1 MRTVK
6 QFLMGVCALVLSSVS
21 VAQAQTSPEVTR
33 GLTWLKSQIQ
43 TDGTLNPALVTIA
56 TVEQSRAETL
66 QTLTVLGATSNSLAA
81 KVAATGDL
89 GTEYLAR
96 RAIALSLANQPQPTL
111 IADLLAR
118 MNADGGVGAHSFYTS
133 NPLDTAFLLLALK
146 AANSTDTISIN
157 KALGYLTQS
166 KNAAGAWGAQ
176 EQARVYVTAYVL
188 LAADAW
194 KANFSVATITLPA
207 KDWLLTQRTS
217 GQFGSVMLN
226 AVSLLALA
234 TQTNDTTV
242 LQPLNTALK
251 TAQDANGSW
260 SNDPYATALALRALW
275 FVGQSAPPAT
285 TGEVLGS
292 VVDDATNQS
301 LADATIQVVENTSLS
316 TTSNTSG
323 NFSLTGIPAG
333 SYTLRV
339 SKVGYD
345 AKQATLQVVAG
356 QSINLGAVRLKVSAF
371 TATVS
376 GVIKDNFGSLVVD
389 ALVSVGVNNGITN
402 SQGQYQIAGISP
414 GTATIT
420 ASKINYQNASATV
433 AFEAGKAYIFSPT
446 LYYVG
451 YTPPAPSLK
460 GKVVDATSNAAISGA
475 TITLGQVTKTTAA
488 DGTFEFT
495 ALTAGAFNLTVSAT
509 AYQSVTVTGS
519 LVGGQNDIGNVSLTK
534 AVATSSISGIVAD
547 ASTNAPIAG
556 ATVAVQGSALT
567 ATSGADGK
575 YAIAG
580 ITSTSFKLLVSA
592 AGYLTS
598 TQNVS
603 LQQVG
608 AAILDLKLTKSQP
621 SGITLESV
629 KTNKPNYLP
638 NEELIVEVELRN
650 TQTTATDV
658 VVEALI
664 IDAQN
669 SIALQLKAN
678 ARGLGANPPNLPIS
692 LGAASLRLV
701 PMNKFLIRQTAG
713 NYTAVARVYDANGLV
728 IAEGRTP
735 FSVSGTAILAGGL
748 VIDPPLTQ
756 VGTGL
761 PVKFSAQ
768 VADVGNQAIPAGE
781 LELVVTL
788 ATPDNQTITIP
799 QTQVRTLAAGVPL
812 RYSRGMAMDAA
823 GNVYTVNSNGDG
835 RVIKI
840 DPQGQVTVIATV
852 PPSESP
858 SFVDVA
864 IDADG
869 NLWVPNYFG
878 GKVFRVTPQGA
889 VTSIAIIQIQT
900 MAGIDIDNAG
910 NLILTGADAS
920 GEQRVIKRTLQGV
933 ETILSANGLNQPVGM
948 VRDLQGNLVIANYGD
963 NTLSKVDG
971 TGAIRSF
978 ARGLNRP
985 QGMGMDSAGNFYV
998 ANSGDNTIAKVAPD
1012 GTVTTIATG
1021 FNQPSDVKLDAAGNV
1036 FVSNTG
1042 DNSIIKIS
1050 PAGVKEV
1057 FARGIAN
1064 NPTGLAYD
1072 AAGNLYIGNTDG
1084 TLRQKTPQN
1093 DLSVIA
1099 TGLSGAKGVTVDGAG
1114 AVLVANSGSGSIT
1127 KHVGT
1132 TQTVFASGLSNP
1144 YGIAIEPSGSVY
1156 VTEAGRNRISRFD
1169 SNGALLGQVVSPVYY
1184 PRTVSADSAGKLFIA
1199 NYDSISVVESGVPK
1213 VLVSDFYGV
1222 TAMTPDR
1229 LSGGLLV
1236 LKGYDV
1242 YRVSTS
1248 GVATLIKSLPFYPQG
1263 IGTNA
1268 SGNIVVGDYSNSRI
1282 QTLDAAGN
1290 LTVFATLPTYVRQVV
1305 TDFAGNVFA
1314 LTNYVIYRVNLDG
1327 TSAEVATFTEY
1338 PTGMSSSADNKLVVW
1353 TNYAKVYSLDPTSGA
1368 TTVLLTGSYPDG
1380 VTRDLTGRLWVAMY
1394 SNNRLIAYNAS
1405 GAEVAT
1411 IDGFTS
1417 PQDIVW
1423 TGSEFQFLDSNYR
1436 LFKIPVGGSP
1446 IRIGDSFYAQYL
1458 AMRNGVLHG
1467 AAGNSVYRWSGVR
1480 AETVTSVTGSSSL
1493 YGIATRPDGT
1503 LSVADNYSSRVVTF
1517 NASNAIVS
1525 EFAGIVTPKGLA
1537 FDPSGRL
1544 HVANAGSY
1552 SIARFD
1558 GTTRIPS
1565 LFARANGTPKF
1576 LAFEA
1581 NGNLLVSTTSSVL
1594 RIDGQGTLT
1603 SLEDGRYL
1611 EAITTDANGI
1621 FGVENGASKLRK
1633 FDGTTF
1639 QTIAA
1644 GLAGAQGVRVA
1655 SDGSI
1660 YIASS
1665 GNNTIAKLVS
1675 NRLEVF
1681 ATNLT
1686 SPHALDID
1694 ATGKIYVVGDQGSV
1708 SQIAPNGVV
1717 TPLPVASLLGNNPLY
1732 GVGVRPNG
1740 TVVVADY
1747 VYPSSN
1753 VFEISITQPV
1763 VSPPAGTVV
1772 YRATSSVGTIVPSE
1786 DRTPVNFGSWLPPYG
1801 GDYVAEV
1808 RRTGLSGV
1816 VTNFLH
1822 VGPYASGK
1830 LAALKSEVPP
1840 GNQTVPLQFKVSG
1853 ADFTSISKVE
1863 TSLIKPLVQIGRP
1876 NGMAGD
1882 KAGNILFT
1890 DYGSLMKVAPDGT
1903 TTTMLSGLS
1912 TRFGLAA
1919 DSQERFYFA
1928 NADSA
1933 TGKLQLLRVLTNGT
1947 KSVVAN
1953 LDVSSVNGV
1962 VVNSRDEVLVGS
1974 PGKLLK
1980 VNPDTGAVTIF
1991 TSAGL
1996 PSPRGIAI
2004 DGRDNV
2010 YVQNENNFVSQI
2022 KPDGSAVTIF
2032 SKGDYVEDPIFEGD
2046 GYPNI
2051 AADCAD
2057 NFYIAPSAWKK
2068 INQNGEEHIVAQ
2080 VIPRTGGVAA
2090 LFDGYQVSD
2099 RLNDIDYLAFDRF
2112 GSRLL
2117 AWQDG
2122 DRIWSVPV
2130 TCGAISVEAHVV
2142 AKPGQT
2148 LTGFSTTPSASV
2160 PLADGRTDYVWSLRD
2175 VTTSGATIAFDTIL
2189 KGLKLGDLASVA
2201 DSGYTLFKNSFSPTD
2216 VRVPLDI
2223 PTVRVSNL
2231 VSLNVATDKG
2241 DYSANATADISST
2254 LVNAF
2259 TRTIG
2264 GNLTIE
2270 VLDKTGSRIAIV
2282 TQQGVVIPASGTIPV
2297 TAPFPI
2303 GSLTPAQYTVK
2314 ATLVD
2319 NGIEQAKAQSTFN
2332 VLPDNVSASAKS
2344 SVVTDKTKYNP
2355 TDRVLITSRLVSQSA
2370 NVNLDNL
2377 TLMVRVYDPSNQ
2389 LLFTHGHVVAQL
2401 LAGATREFSVTQPLT
2416 NGTQGTYTVRQ
2427 ELLDSQN
2434 RVIDQSQ
2441 TTYDI
2446 GASSSTGF
2454 GLSGTVTATPKEVRV
2469 GEAVAL
2475 TGTVTNSGNSI
2486 ITNLP
2491 LTVRIVDP
2499 DRTTTVIEYPVTAA
2513 SIAVSGSFTVPA
2525 NTWTANVRPNATYLA
2540 VLVAT
2545 VGTGASATQQ
2555 TLATDTIKVVPQIA
2569 NTITAT
2575 AGTPQSAKLSQ
2586 AYTNTL
2592 EATVRDTAGNPFAGA
2607 TVTFSAPT
2615 TGASATFS
2623 GAASGVTD
2631 AAGKVRVNVTANATA
2646 GGFTVTAATPGVTTN
2661 ASFALTN
2668 TALSPPTITFVS
2680 PANNTS
2686 VNAPGSFALTAS
2698 VTTPDSTVSKVEFF
2712 NGAALLGTGTLN
2724 GSNYVY
2730 AWTNVVLG
2738 EYPNVTAKVTDNK
2751 NQTATTSA
2759 LRLIVAG
2766 CGTAAPFA
2774 FTPQQNVPLSTAIT
2788 SNAIPVTG
2796 ITCPVDISVTGGEI
2810 SINNAAF
2817 TASASTVKLNDTV
2830 RVRVTSSNENSKA
2843 VSALVTIGTIKGSFV
2858 VTTLS
2863 KADVTQTAL
2872 NEARILV
2879 LVSCPSSSGK
2889 SATAHDATDGENDV
2903 DSAITKST
2911 AKATVQ
2917 DEDDDS
2923 TCAKSRKVFVDDYLT
2938 SLGVEFMTVTNVVDF
2953 KRELRC
2959 GKYNTYWISGGFAK
2973 LKGTLDDELAEAVSR
2988 GESLIVDGVHDTRNK
3003 LIDEVSGAKY
3013 TGVISGND
3021 HQVVLSGAVM
3031 PTGTF
3036 ASKGRAAK
3044 TTFTGATVQGLFDTA
3059 TSTNTAIASD
3069 AYGLGKALTFAFD
3082 WVATAQQAASAVTAK
3097 EAMKRGIS
3105 LIAPSAPTDLTPNEY
3120 VRFKTSI
3127 ANPAATAGTF
3137 EIAATLP
3144 PAAVFA
3150 SSVPAPTSIT
3160 GNVAKWRI
3168 TAPAS
3173 GSADV
3178 VYSFRT
3184 PTQDSVQPVA
3194 TTISSV
3200 VDTTLTEIAAKS
3212 TPLAVIAYATR
3223 SATIKTQI
3231 EALNPTPAA
3240 EKQARD
3246 KAVTYLADATTKRTA
3261 NSLQDAIEALLKV
3274 QGELDRV
3281 ASLNT
3286 QTVQVQVGLL
3296 IKTVEREFCLSGQT
3310 ESYCT
3315 ATASFSSNGAFTDVD
3330 SNDSNLKLIR
3340 VRGGGPGSPAT
3351 GTLGGVW
3358 RVGSFIKQGAT
3369 EVKAIDNFT
3378 TYTSGKIYNWTFEY
3392 KGNGKTIFTLL
3403 DPARPATIV
3412 TQNDR
3417 WIVKNALKFS
3427 VHADA
3432 GIGANFKI
3440 ESNILTLNGAPLTD
3454 GKIITN
3460 SNNLVSDIS
3469 KVLAGP
3475 SLKQPFI
3482 VTGTVILTFPPPAPV
3497 PGDKLYFQING
3508 GEAPCADDEEK

>member
-6 QFLMGVCALVLSSVS
+6 QFLMGVCALVLSSVT

-56 TVEQSRAETL
+56 TAEQGRAETL
-66 QTLTVLGATSNSLAA
+66 QTFTLLGATSNSLAA

-118 MNADGGVGAHSFYTS
+118 MNADGGVGAHSFYIS

-146 AANSTDTISIN
+146 AANSTDTTSIN

-166 KNAAGAWGAQ
+166 KNTAGAWGVQ
-176 EQARVYVTAYVL
+176 EQDRVYVTAYVL

-194 KANFSVATITLPA
+194 KANFSVATITSPA
-207 KDWLLTQRTS
+207 KDWLLTQRTT

-242 LQPLNTALK
+242 LQPLTTALK

-260 SNDPYATALALRALW
+260 ANDPYSTALALRALW
-275 FVGQSAPPAT
+275 FIGQSAPPAT

-301 LADATIQVVENTSLS
+301 LADATVQIVENTSLS
-316 TTSNTSG
+316 TTSNAVGT
-323 NFSLTGIPAG
+323 FSLTGIPAG

-339 SKVGYD
+339 SKLGYD
-345 AKQATLQVVAG
+345 AKQATLQIVAG
-356 QSINLGAVRLKVSAF
+356 QSINLGAVRLKVSSF

-389 ALVSVGVNNGITN
+389 ALVSAGTASAFTN
-402 SQGQYQIAGISP
+402 ASGQYQIAGIAVGS
-414 GTATIT
+414 GTIT
-420 ASKINYQNASATV
+420 VSKNGYQTVTATV

-446 LYYVG
+446 LYYNG

-460 GKVVDATSNAAISGA
+460 GKVIDATTSAAISGA
-475 TITLGQVTKTTAA
+475 TITIGQTSKTSAV
-488 DGTFEFT
+488 DGTFEFA
-495 ALTAGAFNLTVSAT
+495 ALTAGSFSLTVSAST
-509 AYQSVTVTGS
+509 YQSVTVTGS
-519 LVGGQNDIGNVSLTK
+519 LVAGPNDIGNVSLAK
-534 AVATSSISGIVAD
+534 AAATSSISGIVAD
-547 ASTNAPIAG
+547 ASTNVPIAG

-629 KTNKPNYLP
+629 KTNKPIYLP

-664 IDAQN
+664 VDAQN
-669 SIALQLKAN
+669 SISLQLKAN
-678 ARGLGANPPNLPIS
+678 AKGLGANPPNLPIS

-701 PMNKFLIRQTAG
+701 PMNKFLNRQVAG
-713 NYTAVARVYDANGLV
+713 NYTAVVRVYDANGLV

-735 FSVSGTAILAGGL
+735 FSVASKAVLGGGL
-748 VIDPPLTQ
+748 IIDPPLTQ
-756 VGTGL
+756 VGTNV
-761 PVKFSAQ
+761 PVRFTAQ
-768 VADVGNQAIPAGE
+768 VGNVGNQAIPAGD
-781 LELVVTL
+781 LELTVTL
-788 ATPDNQTITIP
+788 ATPDNQTSTVP
-799 QTQVRTLAAGVPL
+799 QTQVRTLATSKAFPYIEGI
-812 RYSRGMAMDAA
+812 AIDAA
-823 GNVYTVNSNGDG
+823 GNVYAASGYYSDG
-835 RVIKI
+835 KIFKI
-840 DPQGQVTVIATV
+840 DPQGQVTVVATIPASEGIYFTDIALGG
-852 PPSESP
+852 
-858 SFVDVA
+858 
-864 IDADG
+864 DG
-869 NLWVPNYFG
+869 DLWVTNYYA
-878 GKVFRVTPQGA
+878 KVFRITPQGV
-889 VTSIAIIQIQT
+889 VTSIPLTQIYT
-900 MAGIDIDNAG
+900 PAGIDVDAAN
-910 NLILTGADAS
+910 NLIISGYSSS
-920 GEQRVIKRTLQGV
+920 GEQRVIKRTPQGV
-933 ETILSANGLNQPVGM
+933 ETVLWANGLNQPIGV
-948 VRDLQGNLVIANYGD
+948 VRDLQGNLVVANYGD
-963 NTLSKVDG
+963 GTLSKVDI
-971 TGAIRSF
+971 TGATRTF

-985 QGMGMDSAGNFYV
+985 QGIAIDSAGNFFV
-998 ANSGDNTIAKVAPD
+998 ANSGDNTIAKVTAD
-1012 GTVTTIATG
+1012 GTVTTFATG
-1021 FNQPSDVKLDAAGNV
+1021 FNQPADVKLDSTGNV
-1036 FVSNTG
+1036 FVTNAG

-1050 PAGVKEV
+1050 PAGVQEV
-1057 FARGIAN
+1057 FAKGIAN
-1064 NPTGLAYD
+1064 SPTGLAYD
-1072 AAGNLYIGNTDG
+1072 LAGNLYIANNDG
-1084 TLRQKTPQN
+1084 TLRQKNTQN
-1093 DLSVIA
+1093 EITTLA
-1099 TGLSGAKGVTVDGAG
+1099 TGLSGPLGVAID
-1114 AVLVANSGSGSIT
+1114 GSGAALVVNAGSSSVT
-1127 KHVGT
+1127 KHVGATKT
-1132 TQTVFASGLSNP
+1132 TFATGLNSP
-1144 YGIAIEPSGSVY
+1144 YGIAIEPAGSVY
-1156 VTEAGRNRISRFD
+1156 VTERSGNSISRFD
-1169 SNGALLGQVVSPVYY
+1169 ANGTALGRIRTPVYFPY
-1184 PRTVSADSAGKLFIA
+1184 EMRVASSGNIFVRNSDSVTVI
-1199 NYDSISVVESGVPK
+1199 ESGVPR
-1213 VLVSDFYGV
+1213 VLFSGFAPSLIAPDSVGGV
-1222 TAMTPDR
+1222 YATY
-1229 LSGGLLV
+1229 
-1236 LKGYDV
+1236 GYDL
-1242 YRVSTS
+1242 YRINAAGVS
-1248 GVATLIKSLPFYPQG
+1248 TLIKSLSFSPYG
-1263 IGTNA
+1263 IGVMAN
-1268 SGNIVVGDYSNSRI
+1268 GNIVLGDYNNKRV
-1282 QTLDAAGN
+1282 QMLDAAGN
-1290 LTVFATLPTYVRQVV
+1290 LSVLATLPSYVRQVL
-1305 TDFAGNVFA
+1305 TDFAGNIFA
-1314 LTNYVIYRVNLDG
+1314 LTDYSIYRVNPDG
-1327 TSAEVATFTEY
+1327 TFAQIALLTEY
-1338 PTGMSSSADNKLVVW
+1338 PTALSNTADNKLLLW
-1353 TNYAKVYSLDPTSGA
+1353 TNYSKMYTLDPANGQLSLLQSNVYPSGA
-1368 TTVLLTGSYPDG
+1368 T
-1380 VTRDLTGRLWVAMY
+1380 RDANGLVWL
-1394 SNNRLIAYNAS
+1394 SNASENRLLAYDTT
-1405 GAEVAT
+1405 GAQVSS
-1411 IDGFTS
+1411 IDGFYY
-1417 PQDIVW
+1417 PQALVW
-1423 TGSEFQFLDSNYR
+1423 TGSEFQFVDAYTR
-1436 LFKIPVGGSP
+1436 LFKLAVGGRAV
-1446 IRIGDSFYAQYL
+1446 RIGDRFNVQYL
-1458 AMRNGVLHG
+1458 AMRGNVLHG
-1467 AAGNSVYRWSGVR
+1467 TSGSSVVRWNGTQ
-1480 AETVTSVTGSSSL
+1480 AETVATIANSSTL
-1493 YGIATRPDGT
+1493 YGIATKSDGT
-1503 LSVADNYSSRVVTF
+1503 ISVADNTSSRVITLNSA
-1517 NASNAIVS
+1517 NAVVS
-1525 EFAGIVTPKGLA
+1525 DFAGIVNPKGLA
-1537 FDPSGRL
+1537 FDSLGRL
-1544 HVANAGSY
+1544 HVANTGSY
-1552 SIARFD
+1552 TVARFD
-1558 GTTRIPS
+1558 SATRTPTAV
-1565 LFARANGTPKF
+1565 ARFSEYPKY
-1576 LAFEA
+1576 LAFEQS
-1581 NGNLLVSTTSSVL
+1581 GSLLVSTSSSVQ
-1594 RIDGQGTLT
+1594 RVDAQGVV
-1603 SLEDGRYL
+1603 SSVEANRYL
-1611 EAITTDANGI
+1611 EAIIADAAGV
-1621 FGVENGASKLRK
+1621 FGVEQSGSKLRK
-1633 FDGTTF
+1633 LIGTQF
-1639 QTIAA
+1639 QTFAA
-1644 GLAGAQGVRVA
+1644 GLASAAGVRVA
-1655 SDGSI
+1655 PDGSI
-1660 YIASS
+1660 YVASRS
-1665 GNNTIAKLVS
+1665 NNTVVKLTGNQLDV
-1675 NRLEVF
+1675 V
-1681 ATNLT
+1681 ATDLT
-1686 SPHALDID
+1686 GPRALDFD
-1694 ATGKIYVVGDQGSV
+1694 ANGRLIVVGEQGSV
-1708 SQIAPNGVV
+1708 SQVAANGAV
-1717 TPLPVASLLGNNPLY
+1717 TTLPVASLLGN
-1732 GVGVRPNG
+1732 GTIKSVGVRPDG
-1740 TVVVADY
+1740 KIIVADY
-1747 VYPSSN
+1747 LGNTGS
-1753 VFEISITQPV
+1753 VFEISVTQPV
-1763 VSPPAGTVV
+1763 TPPA
-1772 YRATSSVGTIVPSE
+1772 AGTIVHRATASINTLVPSE
-1786 DRTPVNFGSWLPPYG
+1786 ERALVNFGTWLPPFG
-1801 GDYVAEV
+1801 GDFVAEV
-1808 RRTGLSGV
+1808 RRSGV
-1816 VTNFLH
+1816 DGMATNFLH
-1822 VGPYASGK
+1822 VGPFAESR
-1830 LAALKSEVPP
+1830 LATLKSEVPP
-1840 GNQTVPLQFKVSG
+1840 GEQTVPLQLKISG
-1853 ADFTSISKVE
+1853 ADFTSISRVE
-1863 TSLIKPLVQIGRP
+1863 TSLIKPLVQIGSPR
-1876 NGMAGD
+1876 GMSAD

-1890 DYGSLMKVAPDGT
+1890 DYASLKRTTPGGVT
-1903 TTTMLSGLS
+1903 TTVADGFNTL
-1912 TRFGLAA
+1912 FGLAA
-1919 DSQERFYFA
+1919 DSKERFYIPNYDA
-1928 NADSA
+1928 P
-1933 TGKLQLLRVLTNGT
+1933 TGKYQLVRVLTDGT

-1953 LDVSSVNGV
+1953 LDVSSLNGV
-1962 VVNSRDEVLVGS
+1962 AVNSRDEILVGS

-1980 VNPDTGAVTIF
+1980 VNPDTGAVSVVAT
-1991 TSAGL
+1991 AGL

-2022 KPDGSAVTIF
+2022 KPDGSATTVF
-2032 SKGDYVEDPIFEGD
+2032 SKGDGIDDPIFEGD

-2057 NFYIAPSAWKK
+2057 NFYIATSQWKK
-2068 INQNGEEHIVAQ
+2068 INQSGEEHIVAQ
-2080 VIPRTGGVAA
+2080 VIPRTGRIAA
-2090 LFDGYQVSD
+2090 LFDGYQISD
-2099 RLNDIDYLAFDRF
+2099 RLNDIDYLAYDRF
-2112 GSRLL
+2112 GNRLL
-2117 AWQDG
+2117 MWQDG
-2122 DRIWSVPV
+2122 DRIWQVPV

-2142 AKPGQT
+2142 TKPGQT

-2241 DYSANATADISST
+2241 DYAANATADISST

-2259 TRTIG
+2259 MRTIG

-2270 VLDKTGSRIAIV
+2270 VLDKTGSRIAVV
-2282 TQQGVVIPASGTIPV
+2282 TQQGVVIPANGTIPV
-2297 TAPFPI
+2297 NAPFGI
-2303 GSLTPAQYTVK
+2303 GQLTPAQYTVK

-2401 LAGATREFSVTQPLT
+2401 LAGATREFSVNQTLT
-2416 NGTQGTYTVRQ
+2416 NGAQGTYTVRQ

-2434 RVIDQSQ
+2434 RVIDQSV

-2454 GLSGTVTATPKEVRV
+2454 GLSGTIAAAPKEVRV
-2469 GEAVAL
+2469 GETISL
-2475 TGTVTNSGNSI
+2475 TGAVTNSGNSI

-2491 LTVRIVDP
+2491 LTIRVVDP
-2499 DRTTTVIEYPVTAA
+2499 DRNLTVVEYPVTAA

-2525 NTWTANVRPNATYLA
+2525 NTWAANVRPNATYLA

-2555 TLATDTIKVVPQIA
+2555 TLATDTIKVIPQIA

-2586 AYTNTL
+2586 LYANAL
-2592 EATVRDTAGNPFAGA
+2592 EATVRDTAGNPFPGA
-2607 TVTFSAPT
+2607 TVTFSAPA
-2615 TGASATFS
+2615 TGASAAFN

-2631 AAGKVRVNVTANATA
+2631 AAGKVRVNVTANASA
-2646 GGFTVTAATPGVTTN
+2646 GAFTVTAATPGVTPN

-2668 TALSPPTITFVS
+2668 TALTPPTITFVS

-2712 NGAALLGTGTLN
+2712 NGAALLGTGSLT

-2730 AWTNVVLG
+2730 NWTNVVLG

-2788 SNAIPVTG
+2788 SNAITVTG
-2796 ITCPVDISVTGGEI
+2796 IICPVDISVTGGEI
-2810 SINNAAF
+2810 SINNGAF
-2817 TASASTVKLNDTV
+2817 TAAASTVKLNDTV
-2830 RVRVTSSNENSKA
+2830 RVRITSSNENSKA
-2843 VSALVTIGTIKGSFV
+2843 VSALVTIGTVKGSFV

-2863 KADVTQTAL
+2863 KADVTQTVL

-2879 LVSCPSSSGK
+2879 LVSCPSSSGTNPAG
-2889 SATAHDATDGENDV
+2889 AT
-2903 DSAITKST
+2903 
-2911 AKATVQ
+2911 TVR

-2923 TCAKSRKVFVDDYLT
+2923 TCAKARKVFVDDYLT

-2988 GESLIVDGVHDTRNK
+2988 GESLIVDGAHDTRNK
-3003 LIDEVSGAKY
+3003 LLDEVSGAKY

-3044 TTFTGATVQGLFDTA
+3044 TTFTGATVHGLFDTA

-3105 LIAPSAPTDLTPNEY
+3105 LITPAAPTDLTPNEY

-3150 SSVPAPTSIT
+3150 SSIPAPTSIT

-3173 GSADV
+3173 GSAEV

-3194 TTISSV
+3194 TTVSSV

-3212 TPLAVIAYATR
+3212 TPLAVIGYATR

-3240 EKQARD
+3240 EKQVRD
-3246 KAVTYLADATTKRTA
+3246 KAVTYLIEAATKRTA

-3274 QGELDRV
+3274 QGELDKV

-3330 SNDSNLKLIR
+3330 SNDGNLKLIR

-3358 RVGSFIKQGAT
+3358 RVGSIIKQGAT

>member
-6 QFLMGVCALVLSSVS
+6 QFLMGACALILSSVS

-33 GLTWLKSQIQ
+33 GLIWLKSQIQ
-43 TDGTLNPALVTIA
+43 TDGSLNPALTSIA
-56 TVEQSRAETL
+56 TAEQGRAETL
-66 QTLTVLGATSNSLAA
+66 QTLSVLSASSNALTAR
-81 KVAATGDL
+81 VAAAGDL

-96 RAIALSLANQPQPTL
+96 RVIALSLANQPQPAL
-111 IADLLAR
+111 IADLIAR

-146 AANSTDTISIN
+146 SANSTDTNTIN

-176 EQARVYVTAYVL
+176 EQDRVYVTAYVL
-188 LAADAW
+188 AAADAW
-194 KANFSVATITLPA
+194 KANFSVATITSPA
-207 KDWLLTQRTS
+207 KDWLLAQRTS
-217 GQFGSVMLN
+217 AQFGSVMLN

-234 TQTNDTTV
+234 TQTNDATV
-242 LQPLNTALK
+242 LQPLATALK

-275 FVGQSAPPAT
+275 FIGQSAPPAT

-301 LADATIQVVENTSLS
+301 LADATIQIVENAALS
-316 TTSNTSG
+316 TSSSAAGT
-323 NFSLTGIPAG
+323 FSLTGIPAG

-345 AKQATLQVVAG
+345 AKQAALQVVAG
-356 QSINLGAVRLKVSAF
+356 QSINLGAVRLKASSF

-376 GVIKDNFGSLVVD
+376 GVIKDNFGSFVAD
-389 ALVSVGVNNGITN
+389 ALVSVGANNGITN
-402 SQGQYQIAGISP
+402 AQGQYQIAGISP
-414 GTATIT
+414 SNATIT
-420 ASKINYQNASATV
+420 ASKVGYQNATATV

-446 LYYVG
+446 LYYNG
-451 YTPPAPSLK
+451 YTPAAPSLK
-460 GKVVDATSNAAISGA
+460 GKVIDATTNAAINGA
-475 TITLGQVTKTTAA
+475 SVTLGQITKATAA
-488 DGTFEFT
+488 DGTFEFS
-495 ALTAGAFNLTVSAT
+495 ALTAGAFSLTVSANT
-509 AYQSVTVTGS
+509 YQSVTVTGS
-519 LVGGQNDIGNVSLTK
+519 LVGGPNDIGNVSLAK
-534 AVATSSISGIVAD
+534 AAATSAISGIVAD
-547 ASTNAPIAG
+547 AATNAPIAG

-580 ITSTSFKLLVSA
+580 IASTSFKLLVSA

-608 AAILDLKLTKSQP
+608 SAILDLKLTKSQP

-629 KTNKPNYLP
+629 KTNKPTYLP

-669 SIALQLKAN
+669 SVALQLKAN
-678 ARGLGANPPNLPIS
+678 AKGLGANPPNLPIS

-701 PMNKFLIRQTAG
+701 PMSKFLNRQASG
-713 NYTAVARVYDANGLV
+713 NYTVVARVYDANGLV

-735 FSVSGTAILAGGL
+735 FSVTAAAILGGGL
-748 VIDPPLTQ
+748 IIDPPLTQ
-756 VGTGL
+756 VGTNV
-761 PVKFSAQ
+761 PVRFTAQ
-768 VADVGNQAIPAGE
+768 VGNVGNQAIPAGD
-781 LELVVTL
+781 LELMVTL
-788 ATPDNQTITIP
+788 ATPDNQTSTVP
-799 QTQVRTLAAGVPL
+799 QTQVRTLASGPSLKNTV
-812 RYSRGMAMDAA
+812 GMAVDAA
-823 GNVYTVNSNGDG
+823 GNVYTVSYTYNDG
-835 RVIKI
+835 RIFRT
-840 DPQGQVTVIATV
+840 DPQGQVTVVATV
-852 PPSESP
+852 PASENPSLI
-858 SFVDVA
+858 DIA

-869 NLWVPNYFG
+869 NFWVPNYYSN
-878 GKVFRVTPQGA
+878 KVFRVTPAGVVSA
-889 VTSIAIIQIQT
+889 VTVTQLTA
-900 MAGIDIDNAG
+900 MRGIDIEGAG
-910 NLILTGADAS
+910 NLILAGS
-920 GEQRVIKRTLQGV
+920 YGNESRVIKRTPQGV
-933 ETILSANGLNQPVGM
+933 ETVLWANGLNQPIGM
-948 VRDLQGNLVIANYGD
+948 VRDLQGNLVISNYGD
-963 NTLSKVDG
+963 NTLAKVDA
-971 TGAIRSF
+971 TGAIRPF
-978 ARGLNRP
+978 AVGLNRP
-985 QGMGMDSAGNFYV
+985 QGIAMDSVGNFYV

-1012 GTVTTIATG
+1012 GTVSTFATG

-1042 DNSIIKIS
+1042 DNAIIKIS

-1064 NPTGLAYD
+1064 SPTGLAYD
-1072 AAGNLYIGNTDG
+1072 AAGNLYIANNDG

-1093 DLSVIA
+1093 DLNILA
-1099 TGLSGAKGVTVDGAG
+1099 TGLSGAKGVTVTGSG
-1114 AVLVANSGSGSIT
+1114 AVLVANSSSGSVT

-1132 TQTVFASGLSNP
+1132 TQTTFASGLSYP
-1144 YGIAIEPSGSVY
+1144 YGVAVEPSGSVY
-1156 VTEAGRNRISRFD
+1156 VTEQGRNRISRLD
-1169 SNGALLGQVVSPVYY
+1169 SNGGLLSPVVSPLYY
-1184 PRTVSADSAGKLFIA
+1184 PSSLVVNSAGKIFVR
-1199 NYDSISVVESGVPK
+1199 NNDSISVIESGVPR
-1213 VLVSDFYGV
+1213 VFVADFSNVY
-1222 TAMTPDR
+1222 AMSPDSA
-1229 LSGGLLV
+1229 SGGLV
-1236 LKGYDV
+1236 ALKGYDV
-1242 YRVSTS
+1242 YRINAG
-1248 GVATLIKSLPFYPQG
+1248 GVPTLVKSLPFYPQG
-1263 IGTNA
+1263 IAVSA
-1268 SGNIVVGDYSNSRI
+1268 SGNILIGDYYNKNV
-1282 QTLDAAGN
+1282 QMLDVAGN
-1290 LTVFATLPTYVRQVV
+1290 LTVMATLPEYVRQVV
-1305 TDFAGNVFA
+1305 TDFAGNIFA
-1314 LTNYVIYRVNLDG
+1314 KSDYTIYRVKPDG
-1327 TSAEVATFTEY
+1327 SYSVLLTLTEY
-1338 PTGMSSSADNKLVVW
+1338 MYELSVSADNQLLTW
-1353 TNYAKVYSLDPTSGA
+1353 TNYGKTYEIDPA
-1368 TTVLLTGSYPDG
+1368 TGTTTILQPGTYPNG
-1380 VTRDLTGRLWVAMY
+1380 VTRDASGRLWVAF
-1394 SNNRLIAYNAS
+1394 SGENRLIAYNAA
-1405 GAEVAT
+1405 GTEVAK
-1411 IDGFTS
+1411 IDGFTF

-1423 TGSEFQFLDSNYR
+1423 TGSEFQFLDSSYR
-1436 LFKIPVGGSP
+1436 LFKMPVGGTAT
-1446 IRIGDSFYAQYL
+1446 RIGDSFYAQYL

-1467 AAGNSVYRWSGVR
+1467 ASGNSVYRWSGTR
-1480 AETVTSVTGSSSL
+1480 AESVASVTGSASL

-1517 NASNAIVS
+1517 NASNAVVN
-1525 EFAGIVTPKGLA
+1525 EFAGLIAPKGLA
-1537 FDPSGRL
+1537 FDASGRL
-1544 HVANAGSY
+1544 HVANSGSY

-1558 GTTRIPS
+1558 GTTRIPTP
-1565 LFARANGTPKF
+1565 FARVNSSPKY
-1576 LAFEA
+1576 LAFESS
-1581 NGNLLVSTTSSVL
+1581 GNLLVSTSSAVV
-1594 RIDGQGTLT
+1594 RIDGQGTPT
-1603 SLEDGRYL
+1603 SLEDYRYL
-1611 EAITTDANGI
+1611 EAITTDAGGI
-1621 FGVENGASKLRK
+1621 FGVENSASTIRK
-1633 FDGTTF
+1633 FNSTKF
-1639 QTIAA
+1639 QPFAA
-1644 GLAGAQGVRVA
+1644 GLSFAEGVRVA
-1655 SDGSI
+1655 NDGAI
-1660 YIASS
+1660 YVASRS
-1665 GNNTIAKLVS
+1665 NNTVVKLSS
-1675 NRLEVF
+1675 NRLEVV
-1681 ATNLT
+1681 ASELT
-1686 SPHALDID
+1686 SPHYLDID
-1694 ATGKIYVVGDQGSV
+1694 SAGKIYVVGDQGTL
-1708 SQIAPNGVV
+1708 SQIAPSGVV
-1717 TPLPVASLLGNNPLY
+1717 TDLPVGSLLGKGQLF
-1732 GVGVRPNG
+1732 GVGVRPDG
-1740 TVVVADY
+1740 KLIVADY
-1747 VYPSSN
+1747 NSSN
-1753 VFEISITQPV
+1753 GSVFEISVTQAVAP
-1763 VSPPAGTVV
+1763 PPAGTVV
-1772 YRATSSVGTIVPSE
+1772 YRATASVNTLVPSE
-1786 DRTPVNFGSWLPPYG
+1786 ERTLVNFGTWLPPFG
-1801 GDYVAEV
+1801 GDFVAEV
-1808 RRTGLSGV
+1808 RRTGVSGMA
-1816 VTNFLH
+1816 TNYLH
-1822 VGPYASGK
+1822 VGPYASSA
-1830 LAALKSEVPP
+1830 LATLKSEVPP
-1840 GNQTVPLQFKVSG
+1840 GDQTVPLQLKISG
-1853 ADFTSISKVE
+1853 ADFTSISRVE
-1863 TSLIKPLVQIGRP
+1863 TSLIKPTVQISTP
-1876 NGMAGD
+1876 NGMAAD

-1890 DYGSLMKVAPDGT
+1890 DGASLKKTTPGGVT
-1903 TTTMLSGLS
+1903 TTILSGLN

-1919 DSQERFYFA
+1919 DSQERFYLPSYD
-1928 NADSA
+1928 NATA
-1933 TGKLQLLRVLTNGT
+1933 KYQLLRVLADGSKT
-1947 KSVVAN
+1947 VVAD
-1953 LDVSSVNGV
+1953 LGTTTVNGIA
-1962 VVNSRDEVLVGS
+1962 VNSRDEILVGTV
-1974 PGKLLK
+1974 GKLLK
-1980 VNPDTGAVTIF
+1980 VNPDSGAISVVST
-1991 TSAGL
+1991 AGL
-1996 PSPRGIAI
+1996 PSPRGIAV

-2010 YVQNENNFVSQI
+2010 YVQNENHFVSQI
-2022 KPDGSAVTIF
+2022 KPDGSATTVF
-2032 SKGDYVEDPIFEGD
+2032 SKGDGIDDPIFEGD

-2057 NFYIAPSAWKK
+2057 NFYIATSQWKK

-2080 VIPRTGGVAA
+2080 VIPRTGRIAA
-2090 LFDGYQVSD
+2090 LFDGLQISSS
-2099 RLNDIDYLAFDRF
+2099 LNDIDYLSYDRF
-2112 GSRLL
+2112 GNRLL
-2117 AWQDG
+2117 MWNHGDG
-2122 DRIWSVPV
+2122 KIWTVPV

-2142 AKPGQT
+2142 TKPGQT

-2231 VSLNVATDKG
+2231 VSLSVATDKG
-2241 DYSANATADISST
+2241 DYSANATADVSSK

-2282 TQQGVVIPASGTIPV
+2282 TQQGIVIPASGTIPV

-2303 GSLTPAQYTVK
+2303 GRLTPAQYTVK

-2332 VLPDNVSASAKS
+2332 VLPDNISASAKS

-2377 TLMVRVYDPSNQ
+2377 TLMVRVYDPGNQ

-2401 LAGATREFSVTQPLT
+2401 LAGATREFSVNQTLT
-2416 NGTQGTYTVRQ
+2416 NGAQGTYTVRQ

-2434 RVIDQSQ
+2434 RVIDQAQ

-2454 GLSGTVTATPKEVRV
+2454 GLSGTLTATPKEVRV
-2469 GEAVAL
+2469 GETIAL
-2475 TGTVTNSGNSI
+2475 SGSVTNSGNSI

-2491 LTVRIVDP
+2491 LTLRVVDP
-2499 DRTTTVIEYPVTAA
+2499 AQNVIVNEYPVTAA
-2513 SIAVSGSFTVPA
+2513 SIAVSGSFTLPS

-2540 VLVAT
+2540 VLIAT
-2545 VGTGASATQQ
+2545 VGTGAAATQQ
-2555 TLATDTIKVVPQIA
+2555 TLATDNIKVIPQIA
-2569 NTITAT
+2569 ATITAT
-2575 AGTPQSAKLSQ
+2575 AGTPQTAKLSQ
-2586 AYTNTL
+2586 PYANAL
-2592 EATVRDTAGNPFAGA
+2592 EATVRDTAGNPFPGA
-2607 TVTFSAPT
+2607 TVTFSASA
-2615 TGASATFS
+2615 TGATATFS
-2623 GAASGVTD
+2623 GATSGVSD
-2631 AAGKVRVNVTANATA
+2631 AAGKVRVNVIANATA
-2646 GGFTVTAATPGVTTN
+2646 GAFTVTAAAPGVTSS
-2661 ASFALTN
+2661 AAFALTN

-2698 VTTPDSTVSKVEFF
+2698 VTSPDSTVSKVEFF
-2712 NGAALLGTGTLN
+2712 NGAALLGTGSLT

-2730 AWTNVVLG
+2730 NWTNVVLG

-2751 NQTATTSA
+2751 NQTATTPA
-2759 LRLIVAG
+2759 LRLVVAG
-2766 CGTAAPFA
+2766 CGTPAPFA
-2774 FTPQQNVPLSTAIT
+2774 FTPQQNVPLSTPIT
-2788 SNAIPVTG
+2788 SNAITVTG

-2817 TASASTVKLNDTV
+2817 TAAASTVKLNDTV
-2830 RVRVTSSNENSKA
+2830 RVRVTSSTENSKA
-2843 VSALVTIGTIKGSFV
+2843 VSALVTVGTIKGSFV

-2879 LVSCPSSSGK
+2879 LVSCPS
-2889 SATAHDATDGENDV
+2889 
-2903 DSAITKST
+2903 
-2911 AKATVQ
+2911 ATVSPAGGGGAGMK

-2923 TCAKSRKVFVDDYLT
+2923 PCAKTRKVFVDDYLT

-2959 GKYNTYWISGGFAK
+2959 GKYNTYWLSGGVAK
-2973 LKGTLDDELAEAVSR
+2973 LNGTLDDELAEAVAR

-3003 LIDEVSGAKY
+3003 LIDEISGAKY

-3021 HQVVLSGAVM
+3021 HQVILSGATM

-3036 ASKGRAAK
+3036 TSKGRAAK
-3044 TTFTGATVQGLFDTA
+3044 TTFTDATVHGLFDTT
-3059 TSTNTAIASD
+3059 TSDNTAIASD

-3105 LIAPSAPTDLTPNEY
+3105 LIAPTAPTDLTPNEY
-3120 VRFKTSI
+3120 VRLKTSV
-3127 ANPAATAGTF
+3127 ANPAATVATF

-3150 SSVPAPTSIT
+3150 SSIPAPTSIT
-3160 GNVAKWRI
+3160 GNVAKWRV

-3173 GSADV
+3173 GSAEV

-3184 PTQDSVQPVA
+3184 PTQDSAQPVA

-3212 TPLAVIAYATR
+3212 SPLAVVGYATR
-3223 SATIKTQI
+3223 SAAVKTLI

-3246 KAVTYLADATTKRTA
+3246 KAVTYLTDATTKRTA
-3261 NSLQDAIEALLKV
+3261 NSLQDAIESLLKV
-3274 QGELDRV
+3274 QGELDKL

-3286 QTVQVQVGLL
+3286 LTVQVQVGLL

-3315 ATASFSSNGAFTDVD
+3315 ATASFSSNGAFTDID
-3330 SNDSNLKLIR
+3330 SNDGNLKLIR

-3358 RVGSFIKQGAT
+3358 RVGSIIKQGAT
-3369 EVKAIDNFT
+3369 EVKSVDNFT
-3378 TYTSGKIYNWTFEY
+3378 TYTSGKVYNWTFEY

-3403 DPARPATIV
+3403 DPTRPATIV

-3440 ESNILTLNGAPLTD
+3440 ESNILTLNGTALTD

-3460 SNNLVSDIS
+3460 SNNAVSDIS

-3475 SLKQPFI
+3475 ALKQPFI

>member
-6 QFLMGVCALVLSSVS
+6 QFLMGVCALILSSVT

-43 TDGTLNPALVTIA
+43 IDGTLNPALASIA
-56 TVEQSRAETL
+56 TAEQGRAETL
-66 QTLTVLGATSNSLAA
+66 QTLTLLGATSNALAA
-81 KVAATGDL
+81 KVAAAGDT

-146 AANSTDTISIN
+146 AANSTDTTSIN

-166 KNAAGAWGAQ
+166 KNTAGAWGVQ
-176 EQARVYVTAYVL
+176 EQDRAYVTAYVL

-194 KANFSVATITLPA
+194 KANFSVATITSPA
-207 KDWLLTQRTS
+207 KDWLLTQRTT

-234 TQTNDTTV
+234 TQTNDNTV
-242 LQPLNTALK
+242 LQPLTTALK

-260 SNDPYATALALRALW
+260 SNDPYGTALALRALW

-285 TGEVLGS
+285 TGEVLGT

-301 LADATIQVVENTSLS
+301 LADATVQIVENTSLS
-316 TTSNTSG
+316 TTSVTSG
-323 NFSLTGIPAG
+323 TFSLTGIPAG

-339 SKVGYD
+339 SKLGYD
-345 AKQATLQVVAG
+345 AKQATLQIVAG
-356 QSINLGAVRLKVSAF
+356 QSINLGAVRLKVSSF

-376 GVIKDNFGSLVVD
+376 GVVKDQNGTALADV
-389 ALVSVGVNNGITN
+389 LVSVGTGSAITN
-402 SQGQYQIAGISP
+402 ATGQYQIAGIAAGS
-414 GTATIT
+414 GTITVAKTNYQTVTAT
-420 ASKINYQNASATV
+420 V
-433 AFEAGKAYIFSPT
+433 GFEAGKAYIFSPT

-451 YTPPAPSLK
+451 YTPAAPSLK
-460 GKVVDATSNAAISGA
+460 GKVIDGITNAAISGA
-475 TITLGQVTKTTAA
+475 TVTLGQSSKTTLA

-495 ALTAGAFNLTVSAT
+495 ALTAGTFNLTVSANT
-509 AYQSVTVTGS
+509 YQSVTVTGS
-519 LVGGQNDIGNVSLTK
+519 LVAGPNNIGNIALGK
-534 AVATSSISGIVAD
+534 AAATSSISGIVAD

-580 ITSTSFKLLVSA
+580 ITTTSFKLLVSA

-608 AAILDLKLTKSQP
+608 AAVLDLKLTKSQP
-621 SGITLESV
+621 SGITLESF
-629 KTNKPNYLP
+629 KTNKPVYLP
-638 NEELIVEVELRN
+638 NDELVVEVELRN
-650 TQTTATDV
+650 TQTAAVDV
-658 VVEALI
+658 VVETLV

-669 SIALQLKAN
+669 SIALELKAN
-678 ARGLGANPPNLPIS
+678 AKGLGANPPNLPIS
-692 LGAASLRLV
+692 LGAAAVRLV
-701 PMNKFLIRQTAG
+701 PMSKFLNRQASG
-713 NYTAVARVYDANGLV
+713 SYTAVVRVYDANGLV

-735 FSVSGTAILAGGL
+735 FSVTAAAILGGGL
-748 VIDPPLTQ
+748 IIDPPLTQ
-756 VGTGL
+756 VGTNV
-761 PVKFSAQ
+761 PVRFTAQ
-768 VADVGNQAIPAGE
+768 VGNVGNQAIPAGD
-781 LELVVTL
+781 LELTVTL
-788 ATPDNQTITIP
+788 ATPDNQTSTVP
-799 QTQVRTLAAGVPL
+799 QTQVRTLASGINL
-812 RYSRGMAMDAA
+812 KSTLGMAVDAA
-823 GNVYTVNSNGDG
+823 GNVYTVSYVGNDG
-835 RVIKI
+835 RIFRT
-840 DPQGQVTVIATV
+840 DPQGQVTVVATV
-852 PPSESP
+852 PASETP
-858 SFVDVA
+858 YLVDIA

-869 NLWVPNYFG
+869 NFWVPNFYYS
-878 GKVFRVTPQGA
+878 KVFRVTPAGV
-889 VTSIAIIQIQT
+889 VTSVKVTQLNT
-900 MAGIDIDNAG
+900 LRGIDIDGAG
-910 NLILTGADAS
+910 NLILTGELGS
-920 GEQRVIKRTLQGV
+920 EYRVIKRTPQGV
-933 ETILSANGLNQPVGM
+933 ETVLWSNGLNQPFGM
-948 VRDLQGNLVIANYGD
+948 VRDSQGNLVISNYGD
-963 NTLSKVDG
+963 NTLSKVDSA
-971 TGAIRSF
+971 GAIRSF
-978 ARGLNRP
+978 ATGLSRP
-985 QGMGMDSAGNFYV
+985 QGLAIDGAGNFYV
-998 ANSGDNTIAKVAPD
+998 ANSGDNTVAKVAPD
-1012 GTVTTIATG
+1012 GTVTTFATG
-1021 FNQPSDVKLDAAGNV
+1021 FNQPSDVKLDASGNV

-1050 PAGVKEV
+1050 SAGAKEV
-1057 FARGIAN
+1057 FARGVAN
-1064 NPTGLAYD
+1064 YPTGLAYD
-1072 AAGNLYIGNTDG
+1072 AAGNLYIANTDG

-1093 DLSVIA
+1093 DLNILA
-1099 TGLSGAKGVTVDGAG
+1099 TGLSSPQGVAVDAVGAIF
-1114 AVLVANSGSGSIT
+1114 VANSGSGTVT
-1127 KHVGT
+1127 KHVGANKT
-1132 TQTVFASGLSNP
+1132 TFATGLLSP
-1144 YGIAIEPSGSVY
+1144 YGIAIEPAGSLY
-1156 VTEAGRNRISRFD
+1156 VSERGLNRISRFD
-1169 SNGALLGQVVSPVYY
+1169 SNGGALAPVWSPVTS
-1184 PRTVSADSAGKLFIA
+1184 PTEVRIDSAGKVFVL
-1199 NYDSISVVESGVPK
+1199 NTDSISVIEAGIPRT
-1213 VLVSDFYGV
+1213 LVTNFTSV
-1222 TAMTPDR
+1222 RAITPDTT
-1229 LSGGLLV
+1229 SGGLVV

-1242 YRVSTS
+1242 YRISAA
-1248 GVATLIKSLPFYPQG
+1248 GVPTLVKSLPFYPYG
-1263 IGTNA
+1263 VGVATG
-1268 SGNIVVGDYSNSRI
+1268 GNIVIGDYSNKRV
-1282 QTLDAAGN
+1282 QLLDAAGN
-1290 LTVFATLPTYVRQVV
+1290 LTILATLPNYVRQVV
-1305 TDFAGNVFA
+1305 TDFAGNIFA
-1314 LTNYVIYRVNLDG
+1314 LTDYSIYRVNLDG
-1327 TSAEVATFTEY
+1327 SFSVFVTLTEY
-1338 PTGMSSSADNKLVVW
+1338 MYWISTTADNQLLTW
-1353 TNYAKVYSLDPTSGA
+1353 TNYSKIYSLNTTTGAATVVQSNTSANGA
-1368 TTVLLTGSYPDG
+1368 T
-1380 VTRDLTGRLWVAMY
+1380 RDASGQLWA
-1394 SNNRLIAYNAS
+1394 SFSSENRIVAYNTS
-1405 GAEVAT
+1405 GAEVARV
-1411 IDGFTS
+1411 DGFYY
-1417 PQDIVW
+1417 PLAIVW
-1423 TGSEFQFLDSNYR
+1423 TGSELQFLDSYYR
-1436 LFKIPVGGSP
+1436 LFKMPVGGLP
-1446 IRIGDSFYAQYL
+1446 TRIGQGFYAGYL

-1467 AAGNSVYRWSGVR
+1467 TYSSSIVRWTGTQS
-1480 AETVTSVTGSSSL
+1480 ETVTSVGNSASL
-1493 YGIATRPDGT
+1493 YGIATRADGT
-1503 LSVADNYSSRVVTF
+1503 LSVADNSNSRVVTF
-1517 NASNAIVS
+1517 NSSNAVV
-1525 EFAGIVTPKGLA
+1525 EDFAGIVSPKGLA
-1537 FDPSGRL
+1537 FDGTGRL
-1544 HVANAGSY
+1544 HVANTGSNT
-1552 SIARFD
+1552 IARFD
-1558 GTTRIPS
+1558 ASSRIPKLLVRIS
-1565 LFARANGTPKF
+1565 GPKF
-1576 LAFEA
+1576 LAFEPT
-1581 NGNLLVSTTSSVL
+1581 GNLLVSNNSSVS
-1594 RIDGQGTLT
+1594 RIDAQGTIT
-1603 SLEDGRYL
+1603 SVEDGRYM
-1611 EAITTDANGI
+1611 EAVAADASGI
-1621 FGVENGASKLRK
+1621 YGVESSASTIRK
-1633 FDGTTF
+1633 FNGTKF
-1639 QTIAA
+1639 QPFAV
-1644 GLAGAQGVRVA
+1644 GLSLGEGVRVA

-1660 YIASS
+1660 YIASRA
-1665 GNNTIAKLVS
+1665 NNTVVKLAS
-1675 NRLEVF
+1675 NQLGVV
-1681 ATNLT
+1681 ATDLT
-1686 SPHALDID
+1686 SPHYLDID
-1694 ATGKIYVVGDQGSV
+1694 STGKIYVVGDQGTL

-1717 TPLPVASLLGNNPLY
+1717 TDLPVGSLLNKGRLF
-1732 GVGVRPNG
+1732 GVGVRPDG
-1740 TVVVADY
+1740 KLIVADY
-1747 VYPSSN
+1747 DYYNGSL
-1753 VFEISITQPV
+1753 FEISVTQAVAPPPV
-1763 VSPPAGTVV
+1763 GTVV
-1772 YRATSSVGTIVPSE
+1772 YRTTASVNTLVPSE
-1786 DRTPVNFGSWLPPYG
+1786 DRTLVNFGSWLPPFG
-1801 GDYVAEV
+1801 GDFIAEV
-1808 RRTGLSGV
+1808 RRAGV
-1816 VTNFLH
+1816 AGMATNYLH
-1822 VGPYASGK
+1822 VGPFASSK
-1830 LAALKSEVPP
+1830 LATLKSEVPP
-1840 GNQTVPLQFKVSG
+1840 GDQTVPLQLKISG
-1853 ADFTSISKVE
+1853 ADFTSISRVE
-1863 TSLIKPLVQIGRP
+1863 TALIKPTVEISFP
-1876 NGMAGD
+1876 NGMAAD

-1890 DYGSLMKVAPDGT
+1890 DGT
-1903 TTTMLSGLS
+1903 TLKKTTPGGVTSTLLSGLN

-1919 DSQERFYFA
+1919 DSQERFYLP
-1928 NADSA
+1928 NYDGA
-1933 TGKLQLLRVLTNGT
+1933 TSKYQLLRVLPDGT
-1947 KSVVAN
+1947 KTVVAD
-1953 LDVSSVNGV
+1953 LGTTTVNGIA
-1962 VVNSRDEVLVGS
+1962 VNSRDEIMVGTV
-1974 PGKLLK
+1974 GKLLK
-1980 VNPDTGAVTIF
+1980 VNPDTGAISIIS
-1991 TSAGL
+1991 SAGL

-2010 YVQNENNFVSQI
+2010 YVQNENHFVAQI
-2022 KPDGSAVTIF
+2022 KPDGSATTVF
-2032 SKGDYVEDPIFEGD
+2032 SKGDGIDDPIFEGD

-2057 NFYIAPSAWKK
+2057 NFYIATSQWKK
-2068 INQNGEEHIVAQ
+2068 INQAGEEHIVAQ
-2080 VIPRTGGVAA
+2080 VIPRTGRIAA
-2090 LFDGYQVSD
+2090 LFDGLQISSS
-2099 RLNDIDYLAFDRF
+2099 LNDIDYLSYDRF
-2112 GSRLL
+2112 GNRLL
-2117 AWQDG
+2117 MWNHG
-2122 DRIWSVPV
+2122 DSKIWTVPV
-2130 TCGAISVEAHVV
+2130 TCGAISVEAHIVT
-2142 AKPGQT
+2142 KPGQI

-2491 LTVRIVDP
+2491 LTVRVVDP
-2499 DRTTTVIEYPVTAA
+2499 DRTTTVVEYPVTAA

-2555 TLATDTIKVVPQIA
+2555 TLATDTIKVIPQIA

-2586 AYTNTL
+2586 PYTNAL

-2607 TVTFSAPT
+2607 TVTFSAPA
-2615 TGASATFS
+2615 TGASAAFS

-2646 GGFTVTAATPGVTTN
+2646 GGFTVSASTPGVTAN
-2661 ASFALTN
+2661 ASFVLTN

-2712 NGAALLGTGTLN
+2712 NGASLLGTGTLT

-2730 AWTNVVLG
+2730 NWTNVVLG
-2738 EYPNVTAKVTDNK
+2738 EYPNVTARVTDNK

-2788 SNAIPVTG
+2788 SNTITVTG

-2817 TASASTVKLNDTV
+2817 TAAASTVKLNDTV

-2863 KADVTQTAL
+2863 KADVTQSVL

-2889 SATAHDATDGENDV
+2889 SASATSSSETVDDT
-2903 DSAITKST
+2903 DSAMTKSLT
-2911 AKATVQ
+2911 KAADK

-3044 TTFTGATVQGLFDTA
+3044 TTFTGATVHGLFDTA

-3212 TPLAVIAYATR
+3212 TPLAVIGYATR
-3223 SATIKTQI
+3223 SAAIKTQI

-3246 KAVTYLADATTKRTA
+3246 KAVTYLIEATTKRTA

-3330 SNDSNLKLIR
+3330 SNDGNLKLIR
-3340 VRGGGPGSPAT
+3340 VRGGGPGSPTT

-3358 RVGSFIKQGAT
+3358 RVGSFIKQGVT

>member
-6 QFLMGVCALVLSSVS
+6 QFLMGVCALVLSSVT

-43 TDGTLNPALVTIA
+43 TDGTLNPALASIA
-56 TVEQSRAETL
+56 TAEQGRAETL
-66 QTLTVLGATSNSLAA
+66 QTLTLLGTTSSSLAA
-81 KVAATGDL
+81 KVAAAGDT

-146 AANSTDTISIN
+146 AANSTDTTSIN

-166 KNAAGAWGAQ
+166 KNTAGAWGVQ
-176 EQARVYVTAYVL
+176 EQDRVYVTAYVL

-194 KANFSVATITLPA
+194 KANFSVATITSPA
-207 KDWLLTQRTS
+207 KDWLLTQRTT

-226 AVSLLALA
+226 AASLLALA
-234 TQTNDTTV
+234 TQTNDAAV
-242 LQPLNTALK
+242 LQPLTTALK

-301 LADATIQVVENTSLS
+301 LADATIQIVENTSLS
-316 TTSNTSG
+316 TTSNAVGT
-323 NFSLTGIPAG
+323 FSLTGIPAG

-356 QSINLGAVRLKVSAF
+356 QSVNLGAVRLKVSAF

-460 GKVVDATSNAAISGA
+460 GKVIDATTKGVISGA
-475 TITLGQVTKTTAA
+475 TITLGQITQTSAA
-488 DGTFEFT
+488 DGSFEFT
-495 ALTAGAFNLTVSAT
+495 ALTAGAFSLNVSAPTYLAVTVS
-509 AYQSVTVTGS
+509 GS
-519 LVGGQNDIGNVSLTK
+519 LVGGPNDIGNIALSK
-534 AVATSSISGIVAD
+534 AAATSSISGIVAD

-556 ATVAVQGSALT
+556 AAVAVQGSALT
-567 ATSGADGK
+567 ATSGVDGK

-580 ITSTSFKLLVSA
+580 ISSTSFKLLVSA

-608 AAILDLKLTKSQP
+608 LAILDLKLTKSQP

-629 KTNKPNYLP
+629 KTNKPTYLP

-650 TQTTATDV
+650 TQTVATDV

-664 IDAQN
+664 VDAQN

-678 ARGLGANPPNLPIS
+678 AKGLGANPPNLPIS
-692 LGAASLRLV
+692 LAAASLRLV

-768 VADVGNQAIPAGE
+768 VADVGNQAIPAGD

-799 QTQVRTLAAGVPL
+799 QTQVRTLAAGAPL
-812 RYSRGMAMDAA
+812 RYSRGMAIDAA
-823 GNVYTVNSNGDG
+823 GNIYTVNGSNDG
-835 RVIKI
+835 RILKV
-840 DPQGQVTVIATV
+840 DPQGQVTVIATI
-852 PPSESP
+852 SP
-858 SFVDVA
+858 DQSPYFVDIALDA
-864 IDADG
+864 IG
-869 NLWVPNYFG
+869 NLWVLNASG
-878 GKVFRVTPQGA
+878 GKVYRVTPQGT
-889 VTSIAIIQIQT
+889 VTFITVTQIQT

-920 GEQRVIKRTLQGV
+920 GEQRVVKRTPQGV
-933 ETILSANGLNQPVGM
+933 ETILSASGLNQPIGV
-948 VRDLQGNLVIANYGD
+948 VRDLQSNLVISNYGD
-963 NTLSKVDG
+963 GTLSKVDS

-985 QGMGMDSAGNFYV
+985 QGIGMDSTGNFYV

-1012 GTVTTIATG
+1012 GTVSTFATG

-1050 PAGVKEV
+1050 PAGLKEV

-1064 NPTGLAYD
+1064 NPTGLVYD
-1072 AAGNLYIGNTDG
+1072 AAGNLYIANSDG

-1093 DLSVIA
+1093 DLSIIA
-1099 TGLSGAKGVTVDGAG
+1099 TGLSGAKGITVDGTG
-1114 AVLVANSGSGSIT
+1114 AVLVVNSSSGSVT

-1132 TQTVFASGLSNP
+1132 TQTVFASGLSSP
-1144 YGIAIEPSGSVY
+1144 YGVAIEPSGTAY
-1156 VTEAGRNRISRFD
+1156 VTEAGRNRISRLD

-1184 PRTVSADSAGKLFIA
+1184 PNSVIVNSAGKIFIR
-1199 NYDSISVVESGVPK
+1199 NSDSISVVESGVSRIFVP
-1213 VLVSDFYGV
+1213 DFSNVY
-1222 TAMTPDR
+1222 AMSADPV
-1229 LSGGLLV
+1229 SGGLV
-1236 LKGYDV
+1236 ALKGYEV
-1242 YRVSTS
+1242 YRISAT
-1248 GVATLIKSLPFYPQG
+1248 GVPTLVKSLPFYPQG
-1263 IGTNA
+1263 IAVNA
-1268 SGNIVVGDYSNSRI
+1268 SGNIVIGDYSNNRI
-1282 QTLDAAGN
+1282 QVLDAAGN
-1290 LTVFATLPTYVRQVV
+1290 LTILATLNSYIRQVV
-1305 TDFAGNVFA
+1305 TDFAGNIFA
-1314 LTNYVIYRVNLDG
+1314 LTNYTIYRINPDG
-1327 TSAEVATFTEY
+1327 TSGEVVTLSEY
-1338 PTGMSSSADNKLVVW
+1338 PTGLSASADNKLVVW
-1353 TNYAKVYSLDPTSGA
+1353 TNAANVYSLDPTSG
-1368 TTVLLTGSYPDG
+1368 TKTLLRSSSYPDG
-1380 VTRDLTGRLWVAMY
+1380 ATRDASGRLWISMY
-1394 SNNRLIAYNAS
+1394 GENRVIAYDPS
-1405 GAEVAT
+1405 GAEAVK
-1411 IDGFTS
+1411 IDGFIS

-1423 TGSEFQFLDSNYR
+1423 TGSEFQFVDAYYR
-1436 LFKIPVGGSP
+1436 LFRMPVGGTP
-1446 IRIGDSFYAQYL
+1446 TRIGDSFYAQYL

-1467 AAGNSVYRWSGVR
+1467 ANGNSVYRWSGVR
-1480 AETVTSVTGSSSL
+1480 AEAVASVASPSSL
-1493 YGIATRPDGT
+1493 YGIAARPDGT
-1503 LSVADNYSSRVVTF
+1503 LSVADNYSSRIVTF

-1537 FDPSGRL
+1537 FDASGRL
-1544 HVANAGSY
+1544 HVANSGSN

-1558 GTTRIPS
+1558 GSTRIPS
-1565 LFARANGTPKF
+1565 LFARVYSTPKF
-1576 LAFEA
+1576 LTFESS
-1581 NGNLLVSTTSSVL
+1581 GNLLVSAIGEVL

-1603 SLEDGRYL
+1603 SLERGLYL
-1611 EAITTDANGI
+1611 EAISTDANGI
-1621 FGVENGASKLRK
+1621 FGVENSTSKLRK

-1639 QTIAA
+1639 QTVAA
-1644 GLAGAQGVRVA
+1644 GLAGVQGVRVA
-1655 SDGSI
+1655 NDGSI
-1660 YIASS
+1660 YVASS

-1694 ATGKIYVVGDQGSV
+1694 GAGQMYVVGDQGSV
-1708 SQIAPNGVV
+1708 SQITPNGVV
-1717 TPLPVASLLGNNPLY
+1717 TLLPVASLLGNNPLY
-1732 GVGVRPNG
+1732 GVAVRPNG

-1747 VYPSSN
+1747 VSSA
-1753 VFEISITQPV
+1753 VAEISITQPV

-1772 YRATSSVGTIVPSE
+1772 HRATSTVGPVVPSE
-1786 DRTPVNFGSWLPPYG
+1786 DRTQVNFGSWLPPYG

-1808 RRTGLSGV
+1808 RRAGVSGV
-1816 VTNFLH
+1816 ITNFLH
-1822 VGPYASGK
+1822 VGPFAAGK

-1840 GNQTVPLQFKVSG
+1840 GDQTVPLQFKVSG
-1853 ADFTSISKVE
+1853 ADFTAISKVE

-1890 DYGSLMKVAPDGT
+1890 DYGSLKKTTPGGVT
-1903 TTTMLSGLS
+1903 TTVTDGLS

-1919 DSQERFYFA
+1919 DSRERFYIP
-1928 NADSA
+1928 NYDNA
-1933 TGKLQLLRVLTNGT
+1933 TGKYQLVRVLTDGT
-1947 KSVVAN
+1947 KTVVAN
-1953 LDVSSVNGV
+1953 LDVASLNGV
-1962 VVNSRDEVLVGS
+1962 AVNSRDEVLVGS

-1980 VNPDTGAVTIF
+1980 VNPDTGVVTIF
-1991 TSAGL
+1991 ATAGL

-2010 YVQNENNFVSQI
+2010 YVQNESHFISQI

-2032 SKGDYVEDPIFEGD
+2032 SKGDGIDDPVFEGD

-2057 NFYIAPSAWKK
+2057 NFYIAPSGWKK
-2068 INQNGEEHIVAQ
+2068 INQGGEEHIVAQ
-2080 VIPRTGGVAA
+2080 VIPRTGRIAA

-2142 AKPGQT
+2142 TKPFQT

-2377 TLMVRVYDPSNQ
+2377 TLMVRVFDPSNQ

-2401 LAGATREFSVTQPLT
+2401 LAGATREFSVNQTLT
-2416 NGTQGTYTVRQ
+2416 NGAQGTYTVRQ

-2441 TTYDI
+2441 TSYDI

-2454 GLSGTVTATPKEVRV
+2454 GLSGTITATPKQVRV
-2469 GEAVAL
+2469 GETISL
-2475 TGTVTNSGNSI
+2475 TGSVTNSGNSI

-2545 VGTGASATQQ
+2545 VGTGASTTQQ

-2575 AGTPQSAKLSQ
+2575 GGTPQSAKLSQ
-2586 AYTNTL
+2586 PYTNAL
-2592 EATVRDTAGNPFAGA
+2592 EATVRDTAGNPFPGA
-2607 TVTFSAPT
+2607 TVTFSAPAA
-2615 TGASATFS
+2615 GASATFS

-2631 AAGKVRVNVTANATA
+2631 AAGKVRVNVTANATV
-2646 GGFTVTAATPGVTTN
+2646 GGFTVSASTPGVTAN

-2712 NGAALLGTGTLN
+2712 NGAALLGIGTLT

-2730 AWTNVVLG
+2730 NWTNVVLG

-2751 NQTATTSA
+2751 NQTATTSV

-2788 SNAIPVTG
+2788 SNAITVTG
-2796 ITCPVDISVTGGEI
+2796 ITCPVDISVTGGEL

-2817 TASASTVKLNDTV
+2817 TAAASTVKLNDTV

-2863 KADVTQTAL
+2863 KADVTQSVL

-2889 SATAHDATDGENDV
+2889 SASATSSSETVDDT
-2903 DSAITKST
+2903 DSAMTKNLT
-2911 AKATVQ
+2911 KAADK

-2923 TCAKSRKVFVDDYLT
+2923 TCAKARKVFVDDYLT
-2938 SLGVEFMTVTNVVDF
+2938 SLGAEFMTVTNVVDF

-3036 ASKGRAAK
+3036 ASKGRAAN
-3044 TTFTGATVQGLFDTA
+3044 TTFTDATVHGLFDTA

-3105 LIAPSAPTDLTPNEY
+3105 LIAPAAPTDLTPNEY

-3127 ANPAATAGTF
+3127 ANPAVTAGTF

-3150 SSVPAPTSIT
+3150 TSVPAPTSIT

-3194 TTISSV
+3194 TTVSSV
-3200 VDTTLTEIAAKS
+3200 LNSTLTEIAAKS
-3212 TPLAVIAYATR
+3212 TPLAVVGYATR
-3223 SATIKTQI
+3223 SAAIKTQI

-3246 KAVTYLADATTKRTA
+3246 KAVTYLIEATTKRTA

-3330 SNDSNLKLIR
+3330 SNDGNLKLIR
-3340 VRGGGPGSPAT
+3340 VRGGGPGSPTT

-3392 KGNGKTIFTLL
+3392 KGNGKTIFTLV